1 MRAREFFFGGSA
13 LPSLGV
19 PHPDCG
25 PGEGSLST
33 TGVAYVFRI
42 FFGGGLLE
50 NSAQFAPPSWTSL

>member
-13 LPSLGV
+13 LPFLGV

-33 TGVAYVFRI
+33 TGVAYVFRV
-42 FFGGGLLE
+42 FFGGGPLE
-50 NSAQFAPPSWTSL
+50 NSVQ